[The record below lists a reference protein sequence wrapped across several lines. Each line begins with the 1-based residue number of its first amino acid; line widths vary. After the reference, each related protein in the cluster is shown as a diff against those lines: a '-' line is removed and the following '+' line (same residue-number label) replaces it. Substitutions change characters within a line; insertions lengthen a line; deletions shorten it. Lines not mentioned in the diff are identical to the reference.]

1 MKDSI
6 SISAKIPWKDVEKN
20 TYLDSIEK
28 DFHHKTYLQFGG
40 NLDDISLKDTSLRKS
55 MFFHNELKPIHQDAQ
70 KFEKTKNDWLL
81 LPFFVILF
89 VFAYL
94 ITNSRLI
101 FKTSISALYSKRG
114 MSQLEREGDIYNE
127 PIVFTIYFLQI
138 LIGSFLIYLTLSH
151 YTEISIKPNLLF
163 IYTVVG
169 YMTFI
174 ISKYILI
181 KILASVFYSKIQ
193 LNKLLLHNLLNVNML
208 NVAIFPLSFVYFY
221 SGFTP
226 LLHLAITFVLLAH
239 SYKLIKTIIDWHKN
253 FTIFKT
259 FAYLCTIEILPY
271 LLLLKLVL
279 NLTN

>member
-1 MKDSI
+1 MSSNPYIKMP
-6 SISAKIPWKDVEKN
+6 K
-20 TYLDSIEK
+20 
-28 DFHHKTYLQFGG
+28 
-40 NLDDISLKDTSLRKS
+40 SLKK
-55 MFFHNELKPIHQDAQ
+55 Q
-70 KFEKTKNDWLL
+70 KRLATITL
-81 LPFFVILF
+81 FVILF

-169 YMTFI
+169 YMSFI

-208 NVAIFPLSFVYFY
+208 NVAIFP
-221 SGFTP
+221 
-226 LLHLAITFVLLAH
+226 
-239 SYKLIKTIIDWHKN
+239 
-253 FTIFKT
+253 
-259 FAYLCTIEILPY
+259 Y
-271 LLLLKLVL
+271 LLSIFIVVLPHFYIWQLLLFCLHIHINLSKPSSIGTKTSLYLKLL
-279 NLTN
+279 LIFAPSKFCLIYYC